1 MAILTSEMESEPK
14 SLYIIDSLMVHMNQN
29 KIKYEIILN
38 LLKGSSHG
46 RQISKDIGM
55 PLTTIQRS
63 LKELEGENA
72 LDFDIEG
79 KNRVYMLRKNIIT
92 KKYVF
97 SAENY
102 KLLKLLQ
109 TYWDIDPVIN
119 DIAGK
124 SSSPLV
130 VLFGSYA
137 KFSAS
142 KSSDIDVYVEGHNE
156 KEKQVLEAISSKVNV
171 KLGRFDIDSLLI
183 KEIILNH
190 VIIKGVEEFYGR
202 IGFFEEAE

>member
-1 MAILTSEMESEPK
+1 MLTSKMESEPK

-63 LKELEGENA
+63 LRDLESENA
-72 LDFDIEG
+72 LDFDIKG

-124 SSSPLV
+124 SSSSLV

-142 KSSDIDVYVEGHNE
+142 KGSDIDVYVEGHNE

-171 KLGRFDIDSLLI
+171 KLGSFDLNSLLI
-183 KEIILNH
+183 KEIMLNH

-202 IGFFEEAE
+202 IGFFEEA

>member
-1 MAILTSEMESEPK
+1 MLTSKMESEPK

-29 KIKYEIILN
+29 KIKYEIVLK
-38 LLKGSSHG
+38 LLKGSSYG
-46 RQISKDIGM
+46 RQISKDIEM

-63 LKELEGENA
+63 LKELESENA
-72 LDFDIEG
+72 VDFDIEG
-79 KNRVYMLRKNIIT
+79 KNKVYLLKKNIIA
-92 KKYVF
+92 KKYVL

-109 TYWDIDPVIN
+109 TYPGIDPIIN

-124 SSSPLV
+124 SSSSLV

-142 KSSDIDVYVEGHNE
+142 KGSDMDLYVKGHNE
-156 KEKQVLEAISSKVNV
+156 KEKQILEAISSKVNV
-171 KLGRFDIDSLLI
+171 KLGSFDLNSLLI
-183 KEIILNH
+183 KEIMLNH

-202 IGFFEEAE
+202 IGFFDEA